1 MQFHISFSTILVLKQ
16 HQIEYCSPRQRQA
29 KLSISLSMVLRNTKQ
44 AVISHYCLMKRS
56 GILKWSR
63 TVFWTPQEITHSTRT
78 AFAFAYVP
86 TVSKIFD
93 WSSEQCR
100 FHIRSGI
107 TRRSRVLSGKC
118 VLNSKT
124 IGRWNNLRKYKKSV
138 FQGHTKIALSGDI
151 RSFVRGKK
159 KWSEKM
165 LTERF
170 KNVTSLEIKFVINLL
185 NNKTIILLN
194 LAEYRL
200 ILADSAYGLV
210 G

>member
-1 MQFHISFSTILVLKQ
+1 MVMM
-16 HQIEYCSPRQRQA
+16 
-29 KLSISLSMVLRNTKQ
+29 LSIS
-44 AVISHYCLMKRS
+44 VI
-56 GILKWSR
+56 
-63 TVFWTPQEITHSTRT
+63 
-78 AFAFAYVP
+78 
-86 TVSKIFD
+86 
-93 WSSEQCR
+93 
-100 FHIRSGI
+100 
-107 TRRSRVLSGKC
+107 RRWR
-118 VLNSKT
+118 
-124 IGRWNNLRKYKKSV
+124 I
-138 FQGHTKIALSGDI
+138 SGDR